1 MQFSNDSFLSVNNS
15 SSSSSS
21 IPTWMPPTQG
31 AHIFGAIFIGCG
43 IAAIIFNITVM
54 ITLSHLRRNIMS
66 HIFYLL
72 IFNFAIIDL
81 LKSICSVIW
90 ALKMLPAGI
99 STSMFFMKADQF
111 ALMILR
117 FANLATIL
125 NLLVLTLNEYIYIIY
140 PFHYRRFVTNM
151 RVTILIVICWIISWG
166 FTLSILFVGSQKQ
179 SIYIKPDCL
188 MKQKYFNDSANSNAT
203 ATVRAPAITTTNISH
218 SLLFPS
224 SCFVRNSQISNNTE
238 YIYNISVIIFCFICL
253 VISVI
258 CYSGLIRVIS
268 KIIKSDAM
276 SVNSEY
282 QCDNGMNNDFS
293 RAKKQLLKRYK
304 YVIVIGSVL
313 AIYTVYLISYS
324 AIKFLFVSRLR
335 SSRMGISL
343 TAMYYIRWGF
353 QTLMCLNA
361 LLQPLCYFRTHEF
374 RSAFKSVIFC
384 SNCGTT
390 AAEATYLS
398 ISESRRRTVFENSN
412 KMIKLKR
419 NIHSLELHNF

>member
-1 MQFSNDSFLSVNNS
+1 MKKNQIFFSS

-188 MKQKYFNDSANSNAT
+188 MKQKYFNDSANSN
-203 ATVRAPAITTTNISH
+203 
-218 SLLFPS
+218 
-224 SCFVRNSQISNNTE
+224 
-238 YIYNISVIIFCFICL
+238 
-253 VISVI
+253 
-258 CYSGLIRVIS
+258 
-268 KIIKSDAM
+268 D
-276 SVNSEY
+276 
-282 QCDNGMNNDFS
+282 DFS

-419 NIHSLELHNF
+419 NIQCLELHNF